1 MSLTFQAAAAVL
13 AAGDD
18 SFHVPGLEE
27 FFPAP
32 FLFEGTPF
40 AVNRLIMVRLIAVVV
55 LVLVFGLYARRAK
68 LVPGRAQAG
77 VEYLMDFVRK
87 QIGYEIIGE
96 EKADRYMPLLA
107 TLFFGVLFMNVTGVI
122 PGLQIA
128 ATSVIGMPLVY
139 ALVAYVGFI
148 AAGIR
153 EHGVLHFLRNQLMP
167 KGMPWVLYILMI
179 PIEFLSNF
187 IIRPATLTI
196 RLMANMIAG
205 HLILVLC
212 FIGTNFLYTGLS
224 GVMGISLGT
233 VTLVAGIAFV
243 AFEIFIAALQAYIF
257 ALLTSIYISL
267 SIEEH

>member
-1 MSLTFQAAAAVL
+1 
-13 AAGDD
+13 
-18 SFHVPGLEE
+18 
-27 FFPAP
+27 
-32 FLFEGTPF
+32 
-40 AVNRLIMVRLIAVVV
+40 
-55 LVLVFGLYARRAK
+55 
-68 LVPGRAQAG
+68 
-77 VEYLMDFVRK
+77 
-87 QIGYEIIGE
+87 
-96 EKADRYMPLLA
+96 MPLLA
-107 TLFFGVLFMNVTGVI
+107 TLFFGVLFMNLTGVI

-148 AAGIR
+148 AAGVR
-153 EHGVLHFLRNQLMP
+153 EQGVGHFLRNQLMP
-167 KGMPWVLYILMI
+167 KGMPKVLYILMI

-196 RLMANMIAG
+196 RLLANMVAG

-212 FIGTNFLYTGLS
+212 FVGTNFLYTGMS
-224 GVMGISLGT
+224 GVLGITLGS

-243 AFEIFIAALQAYIF
+243 AFEIFVGALQAYIF